1 MRGAVS
7 LRMGVFPSVRYL
19 TPRPNR
25 VPAKRPAWV
34 ILSLALVQCKFSLA
48 SVRLCCGRVPLLSED
63 IPPGRPAWF
72 LPCRLEFQDAGGNS
86 LRLKDAS
93 RPCLDRIASAD
104 RHRRTPAP
112 VALRPIA
119 MIYPTPVR
127 MRPLSPSPMAA
138 ADAHPQTHVPTHT
151 SPPAVP
157 IGPRAHAIQ
166 VDSDSVTPR
175 TLTDSAP
182 LAQAE
187 NTTSQGV

>member
-1 MRGAVS
+1 M
-7 LRMGVFPSVRYL
+7 
-19 TPRPNR
+19 
-25 VPAKRPAWV
+25 
-34 ILSLALVQCKFSLA
+34 
-48 SVRLCCGRVPLLSED
+48 CCGRVLLLPED

-112 VALRPIA
+112 VALRPTA

-187 NTTSQGV
+187 NTTSQRAIHWTTRPRKSCSRRSRSRLANSANTASAR

>member
-1 MRGAVS
+1 M
-7 LRMGVFPSVRYL
+7 
-19 TPRPNR
+19 
-25 VPAKRPAWV
+25 
-34 ILSLALVQCKFSLA
+34 
-48 SVRLCCGRVPLLSED
+48 CCGRVLLLPED

-112 VALRPIA
+112 VALRPTA

-157 IGPRAHAIQ
+157 IGPRAHATQ

-187 NTTSQGV
+187 NTTSQRAIHWTTRPRKSCSRRSRSRLANSANTASAR